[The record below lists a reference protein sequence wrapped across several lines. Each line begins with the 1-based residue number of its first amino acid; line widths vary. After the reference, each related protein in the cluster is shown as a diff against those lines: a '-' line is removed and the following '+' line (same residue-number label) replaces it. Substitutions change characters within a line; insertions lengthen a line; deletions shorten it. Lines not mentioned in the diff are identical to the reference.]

1 MWQEE
6 CEGTH
11 HALLLFRLYLHRLP
25 MFRLS
30 QVSYGRQAVQ
40 VLGDPIENI
49 GDRSLLHRWILN
61 VHTRCFS
68 LTFSKDHREEKH
80 GVEAALHHFST
91 LFTNVA

>member
-11 HALLLFRLYLHRLP
+11 RALLLFRLYLHHLLV
-25 MFRLS
+25 FRFS
-30 QVSYGRQAVQ
+30 QVSYDGQAVQ

-49 GDRSLLHRWILN
+49 GDWPLLHSWILN

-68 LTFSKDHREEKH
+68 STFSQDHREEKH